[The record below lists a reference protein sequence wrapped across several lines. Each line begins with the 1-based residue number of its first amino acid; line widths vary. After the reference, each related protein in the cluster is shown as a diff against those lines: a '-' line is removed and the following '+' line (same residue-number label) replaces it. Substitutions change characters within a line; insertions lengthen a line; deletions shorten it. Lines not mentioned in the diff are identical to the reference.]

1 MANNVVL
8 PSLGEGILQATV
20 SFWFF
25 QEGQNVKEKDDIV
38 ELATDKAVFSLP
50 SPFTGKIAQILLKEG
65 DIAKVGDVLATI
77 E

>member
-8 PSLGEGILQATV
+8 PPLGEGILQATV

-25 QEGQNVKEKDDIV
+25 QEGQSVKEKDDIV

-50 SPFTGKIAQILLKEG
+50 SPYAGKLAQILLKEG
-65 DIAKVGDVLATI
+65 DVVKVGDTLAVI

>member
-8 PSLGEGILQATV
+8 PPLGEGIAQATV

-25 QEGQNVKEKDDIV
+25 QEGQDVKEKDDIV
-38 ELATDKAVFSLP
+38 ELSTDKAVFSLP
-50 SPFTGKIAQILLKEG
+50 CPYTGKLSQILLKEG
-65 DIAKVGDVLATI
+65 DVVKVGDVLAVI